1 MGCLFLMV
9 LSLTVLLLDANNFPP
24 VNMGRLQY
32 AVSQILNRY
41 RPSYEVEGQRKTPM
55 FSLVARIPFN
65 SETNQYDISQVTDDA
80 NNVKD
85 TIVGCEVYTGTNIL
99 AATVL
104 RWPDVVAQCPD
115 GRVQWPI
122 RSQATTW
129 ADAYCQNARSFNE
142 GRAEH
147 AEYRILQNLHTWL
160 NNQNMG
166 QDLLLFY
173 AFASPCTRTCT
184 NRDSDY
190 NILSPLTGYVEFN
203 IVFVFSKVHQPRN
216 VIMSPD
222 VLQDALKNLGGT
234 IGLDRIFRCDRVN
247 GRIKCVNCNDN
258 ENVAGWCYDDNQP
271 PA

>member
-1 MGCLFLMV
+1 MGLLSFMV
-9 LSLTVLLLDANNFPP
+9 LSLTVLLLAANSFPP
-24 VNMGRLQY
+24 AVDEAQLKNL
-32 AVSQILNRY
+32 VSQVLNLY
-41 RPSYEVEGQRKTPM
+41 RPTYEFNNSMKTPM
-55 FSLVARIPFN
+55 FSVVARIPFN
-65 SETNQYDISQVTDDA
+65 SETNQYDINQVTDDA

-129 ADAYCQNARSFNE
+129 AEAYCQNTRSFNE

-173 AFASPCTRTCT
+173 AYASPCTATCT

-216 VIMSPD
+216 DIISPD
-222 VLQDALKNLGGT
+222 VLQDALKNLGET

-247 GRIKCVNCNDN
+247 GRMKCVNCNDN
-258 ENVAGWCYDDNQP
+258 ENVVDVDVDSIYCH
-271 PA
+271 